1 MPLHFPA
8 LLANVSFKMT
18 LPTITYEDFAKVEL
32 RSGTIKQ
39 VELFPKAHKP
49 AYKIW
54 VDFGPEI
61 GTKQTSAQVTVN
73 YTHSSLIGMRVMGC
87 VNLGTKNIGGFISEF
102 LLLGFEDDTNA
113 ILLATIDS
121 SVPNGKK
128 LH

>member
-1 MPLHFPA
+1 
-8 LLANVSFKMT
+8 MT
-18 LPTITYEDFAKVEL
+18 LPEITYDDFVKIEL
-32 RSGTIKQ
+32 CAGTIKQ
-39 VELFPKAHKP
+39 VEPFQKAHKP

-73 YTHSSLIGMRVMGC
+73 YTHSSLIGMRVIGC

-102 LLLGFEDDTNA
+102 LLVGFEDDTNT
-113 ILLATIDS
+113 ISLATMDS
-121 SVPNGKK
+121 SVPNGRK